1 MAQDIETAAAS
12 TAASAGRQPPA
23 GQSPAAAAGRLSS
36 GASLAGRYRVG
47 SFVTR
52 GLLAELYDG
61 VDTQTQ
67 HPVTVHL
74 LHAALA
80 ESAPV
85 AAAVTGRAGAVTAL
99 DHKNLAQVLHS
110 GTCEA
115 GPFVV
120 TELID
125 GHTVRE
131 LLERRQKTGGKGF
144 GARGTANIAGGVLA
158 ALEAAHGTVAHG
170 AIGPDT
176 VYVNKAGRVKLVD
189 FGLGAAVPAAVK
201 AGLVPAPAALAPE
214 DAASGNATPAG
225 DIHAVGR
232 LVYELLVGRPLV
244 KGGPRPSD
252 VEAVAPVVDELVARC
267 CSPGPGSRPGAAAL
281 RAELTAALKHKVEP
295 RTSAAVPVASAPS
308 INLPAFADA
317 DDAPPPPRPSGSQ
330 PAVGFDDTD
339 EKWLISKGK
348 LDYGPFSLAAVVAQ
362 IRSDQI
368 LPGNVIVDKDTGGRC
383 KVDEHPLLGEE
394 IEKAKQRRDDAR
406 RAQAEE
412 HVTIKET
419 RRSYA
424 LFVFIGLGAVAI
436 GLGVYF
442 LVLGKQKDPFRPMVV
457 AEGRG
462 GSAAWEYAVVVL
474 KEDDTERVIS
484 EKRAIDNGSPKLDDE
499 SFNRITWPKVS
510 GARGYLVYRT
520 AAGGV
525 PESTGVIGSV
535 EADTLELIDTGLDG
549 DGTNLGEGLGSLE
562 EGKLLAKITFP
573 DPPKRPAST
582 KRKGPRRSGSNGA
595 SDSPGGFD
603 FGSEGGEEVLDQG
616 QINPVI
622 QRSSRSLARCLLSK
636 GARQADIE
644 FVIVRTGRVNKVNVT
659 GANPAATSCITGVVK
674 SMKFPSFDGNTTI
687 ARFDMSL

>member
-1 MAQDIETAAAS
+1 MAQDIETAAVPN
-12 TAASAGRQPPA
+12 AAPPGPRPAA
-23 GQSPAAAAGRLSS
+23 GQVGRLAP
-36 GASLAGRYRVG
+36 GVTLGGRYRVG

-61 VDTQTQ
+61 VDTETE
-67 HPVTVHL
+67 HPITVHL

-80 ESAPV
+80 QSAPV
-85 AAAVTGRAGAVTAL
+85 ATSVSARASTVTGL
-99 DHKNLAQVLHS
+99 DHKNLARTLHV
-110 GTCEA
+110 GACEA
-115 GPFVV
+115 GPCVV

-189 FGLGAAVPAAVK
+189 LGLGAAVPAAVK
-201 AGLVPAPAALAPE
+201 AKLVPAPGSLAPE
-214 DAASGNATPAG
+214 DAASGAASAPG
-225 DIHAVGR
+225 DIYAVGR
-232 LVYELLVGRPLV
+232 LIYELLVGRPLV

-252 VEAVAPVVDELVARC
+252 VDALDPSVDELVARC
-267 CSPGPGSRPGAAAL
+267 SAPQPAGRPNAATL
-281 RAELTAALKHKVEP
+281 RADLAVALKKKVAP
-295 RTSAAVPVASAPS
+295 RPSAPMPVASAPS
-308 INLPAFADA
+308 INLPAFDDTGGADQA
-317 DDAPPPPRPSGSQ
+317 PPRPSGVQ
-330 PAVGFDDTD
+330 AVVGFDNTE
-339 EKWLISKGK
+339 EKWLVSKGK
-348 LDYGPFSLAAVVAQ
+348 LDYGPFSLAAVVKE
-362 IRSDQI
+362 IRNDQV
-368 LPGNVIVDKDTGGRC
+368 LPGHVIIDNDTGARC
-383 KVDEHPLLGEE
+383 KVEDHPLLGDEV
-394 IEKAKQRRDDAR
+394 EKAKQHRDDAR

-442 LVLGKQKDPFRPMVV
+442 LVLGKQKDPLRPTVI

-474 KEDDTERVIS
+474 KDDGVERVVS
-484 EKRAIDNGSPKLDDE
+484 EKRAIDNGSPKLDEE

-525 PESTGVIGSV
+525 PDTTGVIGSLDA
-535 EADTLELIDTGLDG
+535 ETLELVDTGLEG
-549 DGTNLGEGLGSLE
+549 DGSNLAEALGSLE

-573 DPPKRPAST
+573 DPPKRPAAT
-582 KRKGPRRSGSNGA
+582 KRKGTRRSNGGG
-595 SDSPGGFD
+595 SDSSSSAGGFD

-636 GARQADIE
+636 GSNQADIE
-644 FVIVRTGRVNKVNVT
+644 FVIVRTGRVNKVSVS
-659 GANPAATSCITGVVK
+659 GANPAATACITGVVK

>member
-1 MAQDIETAAAS
+1 MAQDIENAAVS
-12 TAASAGRQPPA
+12 TAAPPGSRPPA
-23 GQSPAAAAGRLSS
+23 GQVGRLAP
-36 GASLAGRYRVG
+36 GVSLGGRYEVG
-47 SFVTR
+47 SFITR

-61 VDTQTQ
+61 VDTETD
-67 HPVTVHL
+67 HPITVHL

-80 ESAPV
+80 QSAPV
-85 AAAVTGRAGAVTAL
+85 ATSVSARARAVTGL
-99 DHKNLAQVLHS
+99 DHKNLAQTLHV

-144 GARGTANIAGGVLA
+144 GARGTANITGGVLA

-189 FGLGAAVPAAVK
+189 LGLGGAVPAAVK
-201 AGLVPAPAALAPE
+201 ARLVPAPGSLAPE
-214 DAASGNATPAG
+214 DATGGAASPAG
-225 DIHAVGR
+225 DVYAVGR
-232 LVYELLVGRPLV
+232 LIYELLVGRPLV

-252 VEAVAPVVDELVARC
+252 IEPVDPSVDELVARC
-267 CSPGPGSRPGAAAL
+267 SAPKPADRPTAAAL
-281 RAELTAALKHKVEP
+281 RAELAAALKKKVAP
-295 RTSAAVPVASAPS
+295 RASAPMPAASAPS
-308 INLPAFADA
+308 INLPAFGDA
-317 DDAPPPPRPSGSQ
+317 DEAPAPPRPSGVQ
-330 PAVGFDDTD
+330 AVVGFDSTE
-339 EKWLISKGK
+339 EKWLVSKGK
-348 LDYGPFSLAAVVAQ
+348 LDYGPFSLAAVVKE
-362 IRSDQI
+362 IRGDQV
-368 LPGNVIVDKDTGGRC
+368 LPGHVVVDNDTGARC
-383 KVDEHPLLGEE
+383 KVQDHPLLGAEV
-394 IEKAKQRRDDAR
+394 EKAKQRRDDAR

-424 LFVFIGLGAVAI
+424 LFVFIGLGAVAL

-442 LVLGKQKDPFRPMVV
+442 LVLGKQTDPLRPTVI

-474 KEDDTERVIS
+474 KDDGVERVVS
-484 EKRAIDNGSPKLDDE
+484 EKRAIDNGSPKLDEE
-499 SFNRITWPKVS
+499 SFNRISWPKVS

-520 AAGGV
+520 RAGGV
-525 PESTGVIGSV
+525 PDSTGVIGSLDA
-535 EADTLELIDTGLDG
+535 ETLELVDSGLDG
-549 DGTNLGEGLGSLE
+549 DGSNLAEALGSLE

-573 DPPKRPAST
+573 DPPKRPAAS
-582 KRKGPRRSGSNGA
+582 KRKSSRRSTGGGDS
-595 SDSPGGFD
+595 SSPGGFD

-636 GARQADIE
+636 GASQADIE
-644 FVIVRTGRVNKVNVT
+644 FVIARTGRVNKVVVT
-659 GANPAATSCITGVVK
+659 GANPAATTCITG
-674 SMKFPSFDGNTTI
+674 
-687 ARFDMSL
+687 